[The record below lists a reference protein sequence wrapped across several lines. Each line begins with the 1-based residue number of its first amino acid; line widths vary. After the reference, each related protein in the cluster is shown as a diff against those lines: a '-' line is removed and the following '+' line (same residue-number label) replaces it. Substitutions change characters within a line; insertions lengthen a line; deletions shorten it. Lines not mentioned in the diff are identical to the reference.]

1 MERWGPTLLSTVAI
15 IIVITNWTPSTA
27 ITRLSATNTNNIVG

>member
-1 MERWGPTLLSTVAI
+1 MERWGPTLLRTVAI

-27 ITRLSATNTNNIVG
+27 ITGIICNREQ